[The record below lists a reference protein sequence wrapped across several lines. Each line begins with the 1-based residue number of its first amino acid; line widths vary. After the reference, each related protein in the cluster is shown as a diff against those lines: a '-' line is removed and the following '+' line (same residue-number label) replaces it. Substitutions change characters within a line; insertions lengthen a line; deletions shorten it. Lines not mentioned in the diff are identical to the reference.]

1 MTPPTPPATVSQV
14 IPLVEGSF
22 RALVF
27 DCDGT
32 LVDSAPAHLGA
43 LQKAMEPLGL
53 TMTGDW
59 YYPRVGLGPDDLLDE
74 FEEHVRQKGLPR
86 GEILE
91 RYDAAFKRCLPLVR
105 EIAVIAGVAREWHGR
120 VPMAVASNGR
130 RENVEATLRA
140 AMLLP
145 LFDLIVGAEDVQRG
159 KPAPDVYL
167 EAARRMGVTPGECI
181 AFEDSDQGL
190 AAARTAGMRVV
201 DIREHFTPMR

>member
-1 MTPPTPPATVSQV
+1 MTSPARVPEAIS
-14 IPLVEGSF
+14 LVEGDF

-74 FEEHVRQKGLPR
+74 YEEHVCQKGLPR

-91 RYDAAFKRCLPLVR
+91 RYDAAFKRCLPLVH

-130 RENVEATLRA
+130 RENVEATLCA
-140 AMLLP
+140 AKLLP
-145 LFDLIVGAEDVQRG
+145 LFDLIVGAEDVQNG

-167 EAARRMGVTPGECI
+167 EAARRMKVAPDECV
-181 AFEDSDQGL
+181 AFEDSEQGL
-190 AAARTAGMRVV
+190 MAARAAGMRTV
-201 DIREHFTPMR
+201 DIREHFTPVR

>member
-1 MTPPTPPATVSQV
+1 MT
-14 IPLVEGSF
+14 IPLAAGTF

-43 LQKAMEPLGL
+43 LQQAMEPLGL
-53 TMTGDW
+53 TMTADW

-86 GEILE
+86 DEILD
-91 RYDAAFKRCLPLVR
+91 RYDAAFKQCLPLVR
-105 EIAVIAGVAREWHGR
+105 EIVAIAGVAREWHGR

-140 AMLLP
+140 AHLLP
-145 LFDLIVGAEDVQRG
+145 LFDLIVGAEDVERG
-159 KPAPDVYL
+159 KPNPDVYL
-167 EAARRMGVTPGECI
+167 EAARRMKVAPEDCI
-181 AFEDSDQGL
+181 AFEDSDEGL
-190 AAARTAGMRVV
+190 KAARTAGMKTV
-201 DIREHFTPMR
+201 DIRAHFTPAR

>member
-1 MTPPTPPATVSQV
+1 MT
-14 IPLVEGSF
+14 IPLATGSF

-53 TMTGDW
+53 TMTWDW
-59 YYPRVGLGPDDLLDE
+59 YYPRVGLGPDALLDQ
-74 FEEHVRQKGLPR
+74 FEEHVAVKGLPR

-91 RYDAAFKRCLPLVR
+91 RYDAAFKQCLPLIR
-105 EIAVIAGVAREWHGR
+105 EVAVIAEVAREWHGR

-130 RENVEATLRA
+130 RENVEATLNA
-140 AMLLP
+140 AKLRP

-167 EAARRMGVTPGECI
+167 EAARRMKVAPEECV
-181 AFEDSDQGL
+181 AFEDSDEGL
-190 AAARTAGMRVV
+190 AAARLAGMRTV
-201 DIREHFTPMR
+201 DIREYFSPAR

>member
-1 MTPPTPPATVSQV
+1 MVISAAVSRA

-74 FEEHVRQKGLPR
+74 FEDHVRRKGLPR
-86 GEILE
+86 CEILE
-91 RYDAAFKRCLPLVR
+91 RYDAAFKQCLPLVR

-140 AMLLP
+140 AKLLP
-145 LFDLIVGAEDVQRG
+145 LFELIVGAEDVQRG

-167 EAARRMGVTPGECI
+167 EAARRMRVAPEECV
-181 AFEDSDQGL
+181 AFEDSDEGL
-190 AAARTAGMRVV
+190 KAAKTAGMRTV
-201 DIREHFTPMR
+201 DIREHFTPVR

>member
-1 MTPPTPPATVSQV
+1 MAIQLTA
-14 IPLVEGSF
+14 GSF

-53 TMTGDW
+53 TMTADW

-74 FEEHVRQKGLPR
+74 YEEHVQRTGLPR
-86 GEILE
+86 GEILD
-91 RYDAAFKRCLPLVR
+91 RYDAAFQQCLPLVR
-105 EIAVIAGVAREWHGR
+105 EIAVIAGIAREWHGR

-140 AMLLP
+140 ANLLP
-145 LFDLIVGAEDVQRG
+145 IFDLVVGAEDVQRG

-167 EAARRMGVTPGECI
+167 EAARRMNVSPETCI

-190 AAARTAGMRVV
+190 MAAQKAGMKTI
-201 DIREHFTPMR
+201 DIREHFTPAR